1 MNLFSGGGDL
11 AEPFIQLPSRREL
24 PDYYEV
30 IERPMDLNRI
40 KKKIKDGRYLS
51 FSEMSD
57 DVELLCSNA
66 QVIINLNYIIILQYF
81 SKFPANIDIKF

>member
-1 MNLFSGGGDL
+1 MNNFNDFFSGGGEL
-11 AEPFIQLPSRREL
+11 AEPFIQLPPRREL

-40 KKKIKDGRYLS
+40 KKKIKNSRYSS

-66 QVIINLNYIIILQYF
+66 QVEL
-81 SKFPANIDIKF
+81 

>member
-1 MNLFSGGGDL
+1 M

-30 IERPMDLNRI
+30 IDRPMDLNRI
-40 KKKIKDGRYLS
+40 KKKIKDCRYSL
-51 FSEMSD
+51 FSEMSE

-66 QVIINLNYIIILQYF
+66 QVFKLNNLLYIYIILEI
-81 SKFPANIDIKF
+81 